1 MTTIGPADHLGP
13 HPDISN
19 PGPAGSPPIAHTSSE
34 MSAQPE
40 LLNASDPYID
50 GYFRSSHAAYPSYS
64 SNSPDSSKL
73 GSISSEENVPLSM
86 RFMHKPLRSN
96 EQLKKASDPTRR
108 NSLANAHI
116 DDSPSSPVLDPAQ
129 LRRALVDGYRL
140 VRKKLGEIVKSLLKD
155 GPSRSKSLPSTPSF
169 KLVHFGG
176 DADVRY
182 FSRKDRPTAI
192 LALNSPALLPDSEE
206 DEESNAEMDY
216 LGEEFNTLDDSP
228 HSSAAITKYP
238 TPHHG
243 RLIDWAVSVLN
254 FPSTLLHDRLAS
266 IRPPVFLERVFIS
279 IDKRFLLGHIAV
291 SNITYEKNVT
301 VRYTLDNW
309 ATIVEIPTI
318 YVLDI
323 PSALRKHNYDR
334 FAFKIPLDSMFNS
347 FHLQED
353 PSDLSTRQHQ
363 KTYHMCIRYT
373 VPGHQ
378 FWDNNGGKDYL
389 IKLNKTI
396 RSSEQL
402 AGPDFVAD
410 NKKLTPR
417 LRGGGSKVPPKTA
430 RSKPEAHSQRPK
442 YSSHYLRRF
451 HSEPDLKEAKPSP
464 KQPEKSDFE
473 KNGFYLSSPLFSS
486 IKNNR
491 GDAFYDDRDNLKDV
505 SGGRH
510 LLKSHL
516 SKDQKLSSTLAPSTD
531 PNSRDSSVDDEP
543 SPMEADPLLPSDE
556 TPPVSLSGGFLNLIN
571 LKSYKELLDS
581 YCFFTTPSHQSN
593 SDTSP
598 DSFPPKDSGPERFL
612 DREDAFTVSSYLR
625 K

>member
-1 MTTIGPADHLGP
+1 MTTADRLGP
-13 HPDISN
+13 PPDISN
-19 PGPAGSPPIAHTSSE
+19 PGPAGSPPIAPTSSE

-50 GYFRSSHAAYPSYS
+50 GYFRNSHAAYSSYS

-86 RFMHKPLRSN
+86 RFMHKPLRSS

-108 NSLANAHI
+108 NLLANAHI
-116 DDSPSSPVLDPAQ
+116 DDSPSSAMLDSSQ

-140 VRKKLGEIVKSLLKD
+140 VRKKLGEIVKSLLKE
-155 GPSRSKSLPSTPSF
+155 GTSRSKSLPSTPSF

-176 DADVRY
+176 DADIRY

-192 LALNSPALLPDSEE
+192 LALNSPALLPDSDE
-206 DEESNAEMDY
+206 DEESTSEMEYFSD
-216 LGEEFNTLDDSP
+216 EFNTLDDSHHP
-228 HSSAAITKYP
+228 SAAITKYP

-243 RLIDWAVSVLN
+243 RLIDWAVSVTN

-266 IRPPVFLERVFIS
+266 IRPPVFLERVFVS

-291 SNITYEKNVT
+291 SNIAYEKNVT

-318 YVLDI
+318 YVPDI

-353 PSDLSTRQHQ
+353 PSDQITREHQ
-363 KTYHMCIRYT
+363 KTYHMCIRYS

-378 FWDNNGGKDYL
+378 FWDNNGGQDYL

-417 LRGGGSKVPPKTA
+417 LRGGGSRVPPKTA

-451 HSEPDLKEAKPSP
+451 HSEPDLKDPKPKNP

-491 GDAFYDDRDNLKDV
+491 PDALYDDRDNLKHV
-505 SGGRH
+505 SGGRN
-510 LLKSHL
+510 KSHL
-516 SKDQKLSSTLAPSTD
+516 SKDPKLSSTLAQSTD
-531 PNSRDSSVDDEP
+531 SNTRDVSSVDDEP
-543 SPMEADPLLPSDE
+543 SPMEVVPPLPGE
-556 TPPVSLSGGFLNLIN
+556 ENPPVSLSGGFLNLIN

-581 YCFFTTPSHQSN
+581 YCFFTTPSNQSHF
-593 SDTSP
+593 DTSP
-598 DSFPPKDSGPERFL
+598 DSFPPKDSVPERFL
-612 DREDAFTVSSYLR
+612 DREDAYTVSSCLR
-625 K
+625 KC